1 MSGLGASVLAANSA
15 VDGLQ
20 EVEIVEVLGEPTRFR
35 VRIAAPIDDGDI
47 TALSDPA
54 LDPGSLVSIMTGG
67 ECLVRGPITGHRVH
81 LTGDSEGSSLDVIGG
96 DRLMDMD
103 CEERISA
110 WTMMRDSDVVSA
122 ITAGYGFIPDVEPTG
137 TNYGPTTHELIQRG
151 TDFDFVRRLGARHGF
166 HLWLT
171 SNPLGV
177 ETVHFKP
184 APVSDGPVATLS
196 IHLPGSAFDELDLWW
211 DADRPTSVIAAGLD
225 VGSLATVD
233 ASVAGSPLP
242 AMAASNLAAI
252 AVGNRV
258 AVAAG
263 PGDDLATLGGFG
275 EALLADAELFVGA
288 QGTATLERAG
298 TVVHAHTVVMLD
310 GLGARHSGN
319 WLVTAVRH
327 LIDPVAHRMECTF
340 ARNGWEG

>member
-1 MSGLGASVLAANSA
+1 
-15 VDGLQ
+15 
-20 EVEIVEVLGEPTRFR
+20 
-35 VRIAAPIDDGDI
+35 
-47 TALSDPA
+47 
-54 LDPGSLVSIMTGG
+54 
-67 ECLVRGPITGHRVH
+67 
-81 LTGDSEGSSLDVIGG
+81 
-96 DRLMDMD
+96 
-103 CEERISA
+103 
-110 WTMMRDSDVVSA
+110 
-122 ITAGYGFIPDVEPTG
+122 
-137 TNYGPTTHELIQRG
+137 
-151 TDFDFVRRLGARHGF
+151 
-166 HLWLT
+166 
-171 SNPLGV
+171 
-177 ETVHFKP
+177 
-184 APVSDGPVATLS
+184 
-196 IHLPGSAFDELDLWW
+196 
-211 DADRPTSVIAAGLD
+211 
-225 VGSLATVD
+225 
-233 ASVAGSPLP
+233 
-242 AMAASNLAAI
+242 MAASNLAAI